1 LYNVLLAP
9 NKNSLGLE
17 IRLCEVVKTAKEAAI
32 SAKEKNDPNLL
43 FAYHDILD
51 VIKTQ
56 AEVMEVPLDEIG
68 LSGVDLDELLQA
80 MVTMQG
86 SQKQAA

>member
-1 LYNVLLAP
+1 MSEQIDYQILLQ
-9 NKNSLGLE
+9 
-17 IRLCEVVKTAKEAAI
+17 EVVKTAKEAAI
-32 SAKEKNDPNLL
+32 SAKEKKDQSLL

-68 LSGVDLDELLQA
+68 
-80 MVTMQG
+80 
-86 SQKQAA
+86 